1 MSVLATDYP
10 GPMAILRDAGVET
23 AARSG
28 ASHGAT
34 PGRSHP
40 RTEAARSSGHAA
52 GAPGL
57 RLTGRGRVV
66 VTILAVVAAT
76 FLTFAS
82 QQAFAGEGGGAVHVD
97 TRTVVAGETLWE
109 IAREYAHPGQ
119 DIRDVVDEL
128 AELNGLQTSGLRAGQ
143 ELLVPAP

>member
-1 MSVLATDYP
+1 MSVLATAYP
-10 GPMAILRDAGVET
+10 DPMAILR
-23 AARSG
+23 
-28 ASHGAT
+28 AT
-34 PGRSHP
+34 G
-40 RTEAARSSGHAA
+40 SSGRTTS
-52 GAPGL
+52 APGM

-66 VTILAVVAAT
+66 VTTLAVVAAT

-82 QQAFAGEGGGAVHVD
+82 QQAVAGQGGGAVHVD

-109 IAREYAHPGQ
+109 IAGEYSHPGQ

-128 AELNGLQTSGLRAGQ
+128 AELNGLRTSDLRAGQ

>member
-10 GPMAILRDAGVET
+10 DPMAILR
-23 AARSG
+23 AAS
-28 ASHGAT
+28 
-34 PGRSHP
+34 
-40 RTEAARSSGHAA
+40 SSGRTTS
-52 GAPGL
+52 APGM
-57 RLTGRGRVV
+57 RLTRRGRAV
-66 VTILAVVAAT
+66 VTTLAVVAAT

-82 QQAFAGEGGGAVHVD
+82 QQAFAGQGGGAVHVD

-109 IAREYAHPGQ
+109 IAREYSRPGQ

-128 AELNGLQTSGLRAGQ
+128 AELNGLRTSALRAGQ